1 MDGATYVELRSM
13 VRRPRPHAAAHPRH
27 VHRPADLRQPA
38 APGPVA
44 PGPGRRHGACWPHR
58 RWWHSCRSCR
68 RAWAWSACCVKEA
81 ALGFAIGY
89 LLAIPFWA
97 FEAIGFFIDNQ
108 RGASIGA
115 TLNPLTG
122 NDSSPLG
129 MLFNQAFM
137 VFVFASGGFLLM
149 LGALYQ
155 SFMLWPVLQWQPALH
170 AGATGVAADAWLGQ
184 LDTLVR
190 TALLLSAPAIIAMF
204 LAELGLALV
213 SRFAPQL
220 QVFFLAMPIKSAL
233 ALFVLVMYMGTL
245 LDYSG
250 EWMREHWRSVIPFL
264 QRTIVAG

>member
-13 VRRPRPHAAAHPRH
+13 VAALGLTQPRILAMFIALPIFASQLLPGL
-27 VHRPADLRQPA
+27 LRLGLAVGIGVLA
-38 APGPVA
+38 APPLVA
-44 PGPGRRHGACWPHR
+44 QLPQLPQGVGLVGLLC
-58 RWWHSCRSCR
+58 
-68 RAWAWSACCVKEA
+68 KEA

-97 FEAIGFFIDNQ
+97 FEAAGFFIDNQ
-108 RGASIGA
+108 RGASIAG

-129 MLFNQAFM
+129 QLFNQAFI
-137 VFVFASGGFLLM
+137 VFVLVSGAFSLL
-149 LGALYQ
+149 LGLLYE
-155 SFMLWPVLQWQPALH
+155 SFVLWPVLQWQPALH

-264 QRTIVAG
+264 QRTLVAG

>member
-13 VRRPRPHAAAHPRH
+13 VAALGLTQPRILAMFIALPIFASQLLPGL
-27 VHRPADLRQPA
+27 LRLGLAVGIGVLA
-38 APGPVA
+38 APPLVA
-44 PGPGRRHGACWPHR
+44 QLPQLPQGVGLVGLLC
-58 RWWHSCRSCR
+58 
-68 RAWAWSACCVKEA
+68 KEA
-81 ALGFAIGY
+81 MLGFAIGY

-129 MLFNQAFM
+129 ILFNQAFM

-155 SFMLWPVLQWQPALH
+155 SFVVWPVLQWQPALH
-170 AGATGVAADAWLGQ
+170 AGSSGVATDAWLGQ
-184 LDTLVR
+184 LDGLVR

-264 QRTIVAG
+264 QRTLATG